1 MLLLLKINRL
11 SVRIIKPYQII
22 LVGLLYKY
30 IFEYFAAAK
39 ILHTVRTYGWYKL
52 RYTLILSY

>member
-30 IFEYFAAAK
+30 IF
-39 ILHTVRTYGWYKL
+39 
-52 RYTLILSY
+52 

>member
-22 LVGLLYKY
+22 LVGLYYKY
-30 IFEYFAAAK
+30 IF
-39 ILHTVRTYGWYKL
+39 
-52 RYTLILSY
+52 